1 MLNKKSLFLFLGLV
15 LPVLIFIFLKMF
27 GKNEFDVPLIYG
39 EGVPERPNGCN
50 FEYGTP
56 YVLPDSITNR
66 FKQGKMPALLLLNFS
81 AESSILNKI
90 VNNFASDSV
99 ALVNIAD
106 TSQATDNL
114 KNIKQC
120 MLLIKQPTDIVMIDR
135 NRNIRGYYEGRNR
148 DELDRLQDEIAI
160 ILKKY

>member
-1 MLNKKSLFLFLGLV
+1 MFLFLGLV

-39 EGVPERPNGCN
+39 EGVLEKPLGCN
-50 FEYGTP
+50 FDYGTP
-56 YVLPDSITNR
+56 YVLPDSVTNR
-66 FKQGKMPALLLLNFS
+66 FTPGKMPSLLLLNFS
-81 AESSILNKI
+81 TESSILNKI
-90 VNNFASDSV
+90 VNNFAPDSI

-106 TSQATDNL
+106 TLQANEDFR
-114 KNIKQC
+114 NIKQC
-120 MLLIKQPTDIVMIDR
+120 ILLIKQPTDIVMIDR
-135 NRNIRGYYEGRNR
+135 NRNIRGYYEGKNR